1 MNGKKVLVGI
11 SGGVDSSVAAF
22 ILMEKGY
29 YVEGLHIMNGFPNR
43 GERDAQLA
51 ATKLKIPLR
60 KIDLTVEFKREVV
73 DYFISEYMA
82 GRTPNPCIKCNREIK
97 FKYLLKKAREWNF
110 DYIATGHYARIER
123 DISENKLK
131 LPATSCGESPTVKE
145 NVFRVRSLT
154 PQQAAG
160 NALAVQF
167 SLLKGV
173 DRNKDQSYF
182 LFFFGQEELAKILFP
197 NGDKTKGEIK
207 RIASQIGL
215 ESLAIKES
223 QEICFIPDN
232 NYRNFIRE
240 NVKAVYPS
248 PGNIIDREGNILG
261 RHPGIHSFT
270 IGQRRGLNI
279 SSTHPYYVLEIN
291 KEKNEVVVSRGDDL
305 DLQGLTVKDVCWVS
319 PDYPGREEIEAT
331 VQIRYRHKGTLS
343 RITTNRLDKRTYV
356 KFINPEK
363 AVAPGQAA
371 VFYRGEQLL
380 GGGWIE

>member
-1 MNGKKVLVGI
+1 MDPMNGKKVLVGI
-11 SGGVDSSVAAF
+11 SGGVDSSVAAS
-22 ILMEKGY
+22 ILMEKGC

-51 ATKLKIPLR
+51 AAKLQIPLR
-60 KIDLTVEFKREVV
+60 KIDLTVEFRREVV

-82 GRTPNPCIKCNREIK
+82 GKTPNPCIKCNRE
-97 FKYLLKKAREWNF
+97 
-110 DYIATGHYARIER
+110 
-123 DISENKLK
+123 NK
-131 LPATSCGESPTVKE
+131 
-145 NVFRVRSLT
+145 
-154 PQQAAG
+154 
-160 NALAVQF
+160 F

-197 NGDKTKGEIK
+197 NGDKIKEEIK

-240 NVKAVYPS
+240 NVEAVHPS
-248 PGNIIDREGNILG
+248 PGNIIDREGNLLG
-261 RHPGIHSFT
+261 RHSGIHSFT

-279 SSTHPYYVLEIN
+279 SSTHPYYVLEIK

-305 DLQGLTVKDVCWVS
+305 DFRGLTVKDVCWVS

-331 VQIRYRHKGTLS
+331 VQIRYRHKGTIS
-343 RITTNRLDKRTYV
+343 RITTNRSDKRASV

-380 GGGWIE
+380 GGGWIETGISLNNVNDGKQS

>member
-1 MNGKKVLVGI
+1 MDPMNGKKVLVGI
-11 SGGVDSSVAAF
+11 SGGVDSSVAAY
-22 ILMEKGY
+22 ILMENGC

-97 FKYLLKKAREWNF
+97 FKYLLKKAAEWNF
-110 DYIATGHYARIER
+110 DYIATGHYARIEH
-123 DISENKLK
+123 DISENK
-131 LPATSCGESPTVKE
+131 
-145 NVFRVRSLT
+145 
-154 PQQAAG
+154 
-160 NALAVQF
+160 F

-182 LFFFGQEELAKILFP
+182 LFFLGQEKLAKILFP
-197 NGDKTKGEIK
+197 NGDKTKEEIK

-232 NYRNFIRE
+232 NYKDFIRE
-240 NVKAVYPS
+240 NVEAAHPS
-248 PGNIIDREGNILG
+248 PGNIVDREGNILG
-261 RHPGIHSFT
+261 RHSGIHSFT

-291 KEKNEVVVSRGDDL
+291 KEKNEVVISRGNEL
-305 DLQGLTVKDVCWVS
+305 DFRGLTVKDVCWVS
-319 PDYPGREEIEAT
+319 PDYPGPEEIEAT
-331 VQIRYRHKGTLS
+331 VQIRYRHKGTIS
-343 RITTNRLDKRTYV
+343 RITTNRSDKKASV
-356 KFINPEK
+356 KFIKPEK

-380 GGGWIE
+380 GGGWIETGISLNNVKDGNQS

>member
-11 SGGVDSSVAAF
+11 SGGVDSSAAAS
-22 ILMEKGY
+22 ILREKGY

-51 ATKLKIPLR
+51 AAKLQIPLH

-82 GRTPNPCIKCNREIK
+82 GRTPNPCIKCNRKIK
-97 FKYLLKKAREWNF
+97 FKYLLKKAAEWDF
-110 DYIATGHYARIER
+110 DYIATGHYARIEH
-123 DISENKLK
+123 DVGENK
-131 LPATSCGESPTVKE
+131 
-145 NVFRVRSLT
+145 
-154 PQQAAG
+154 
-160 NALAVQF
+160 F

-197 NGDKTKGEIK
+197 NGDKTKEEIK
-207 RIASQIGL
+207 MIASQIGL
-215 ESLAIKES
+215 ESLATKES

-240 NVKAVYPS
+240 NAKAVHPS

-261 RHPGIHSFT
+261 RHSGIHSFT

-279 SSTHPYYVLEIN
+279 SSTHPYYVLEMN
-291 KEKNEVVVSRGDDL
+291 KGKNEVVVGRGDDI
-305 DLQGLTVKDVCWVS
+305 DSRELTVKDVCWVS
-319 PDYPGREEIEAT
+319 PDYPEREEIEAT
-331 VQIRYRHKGTLS
+331 VQIRYRHKGTIAQ
-343 RITTNRLDKRTYV
+343 ITTNRSDKRASV

-380 GGGWIE
+380 GGGWIEDGKVSRFKVPKVS